1 MKKINLLLLFL
12 LLACTLSAQDGISIF
27 IGRANRYAAV
37 ELSDY
42 KKRLCLEYNISSRSL
57 DDYYKRCGKDW
68 GNVGIALEV
77 ARTSGKKMHDVCDYY
92 NRYQRYGWNRIL
104 VEIGINPGSVYY
116 TPFYDRVH
124 HHSDCWHEYYNSYCE
139 RHDKFHHKKH
149 KYKKPKRHHKKHYR
163 YYDDDD
169 DYYDDDD

>member
-1 MKKINLLLLFL
+1 M
-12 LLACTLSAQDGISIF
+12 
-27 IGRANRYAAV
+27 
-37 ELSDY
+37 
-42 KKRLCLEYNISSRSL
+42 
-57 DDYYKRCGKDW
+57 
-68 GNVGIALEV
+68 GIALEV

-169 DYYDDDD
+169 DDDDDDD